1 MAERISNASRDDI
14 SRLDNSRR
22 GYLSSLTRIFNQI
35 DPLLNDYSHVVH
47 VLVKELQSELRTAW
61 ANYQSCCSRYTDE
74 NVTAYQV
81 TQNQLA
87 EQCHK
92 KQEYDEK
99 IDSYLKDSIVYY
111 SDQGVEGFAQSLN
124 KTPTGSVRSASTRG
138 SRISNFSD
146 ASQRL
151 RETRDA
157 AAKAAIVHKHVESKK
172 RREVELE
179 LKRMELEIKQRE
191 FELQQR
197 YELAQIEIADE
208 VQKAKDDAELANLE
222 AELARQE
229 FVELAKRTEDL
240 DPDEIPSS
248 PYIREVTLRCGLNPS
263 SAFRG
268 EPKVLRQPTQPM
280 HNVSRTTQPTQPPTS
295 STAEFSSPTL
305 LNTLVTT
312 IEKIGFSHDFPT
324 IEIQKFNGSPH
335 HFPVFRHRFDQMIN
349 SKPIEE
355 SVKMSRLLQL
365 LEGPPLDAVR
375 RYEAVDGGLTKALKS
390 ECPRESS
397 RI

>member
-1 MAERISNASRDDI
+1 
-14 SRLDNSRR
+14 
-22 GYLSSLTRIFNQI
+22 
-35 DPLLNDYSHVVH
+35 
-47 VLVKELQSELRTAW
+47 
-61 ANYQSCCSRYTDE
+61 
-74 NVTAYQV
+74 
-81 TQNQLA
+81 
-87 EQCHK
+87 
-92 KQEYDEK
+92 
-99 IDSYLKDSIVYY
+99 
-111 SDQGVEGFAQSLN
+111 
-124 KTPTGSVRSASTRG
+124 
-138 SRISNFSD
+138 
-146 ASQRL
+146 
-151 RETRDA
+151 
-157 AAKAAIVHKHVESKK
+157 
-172 RREVELE
+172 
-179 LKRMELEIKQRE
+179 MELEIKQRE

-208 VQKAKDDAELANLE
+208 VQRAKDDAELANLE